1 MKITILA
8 LHLGYGGIEKFISN
22 IANMF
27 EENSQ
32 VEIISIYKL
41 YDNPPFYINPN
52 VKITYL
58 LEDLKPNRDEF
69 YESLRKFK
77 VLELIKQSFT
87 SLKILYLKKYKMKQ
101 AIKNLESDV
110 VISTIE
116 PHNKLLSK
124 YGKKDTIKIATE
136 HNYKN
141 DDKNYINNVI
151 KSCKNLN
158 YLVIASKQLANIYSK
173 KMMSSNCKVVNIPLT
188 LDYMPEKTS
197 ELSNKVITYIGR
209 LSEEKGVIDLI
220 EVFKKIHDKDDEFRL
235 NIVGDG
241 ELKEK
246 MIQKISENHLESC
259 AFMQG
264 YKSKSEL
271 EEIMLNTSIGIN
283 TSYTESF
290 GLALMETFSYGIPC
304 VAFSSAEGAKEIID
318 NDKNGYIIENRNFEE
333 MANKV
338 IDLVNNKDK
347 LMIFGKNAKEKS
359 EQFEVR
365 NIKEKWFKLVD

>member
-27 EENSQ
+27 EENNQ

-69 YESLRKFK
+69 YESLKKFK
-77 VLELIKQSFT
+77 VLDLIKQSFI
-87 SLKILYLKKYKMKQ
+87 SLKILHLKKYKMKK

-124 YGKKDTIKIATE
+124 YGKKDSIKIATE

-141 DDKNYINNVI
+141 DEKNYINNVI

-173 KMMSSNCKVVNIPLT
+173 KMMSSNCKVVNIPLI

-347 LMIFGKNAKEKS
+347 LMIFGKNAREKS
-359 EQFEVR
+359 EQFEVQ

>member
-27 EENSQ
+27 EENNQ

-69 YESLRKFK
+69 YESLKKFK
-77 VLELIKQSFT
+77 VLELIKQSFI
-87 SLKILYLKKYKMKQ
+87 SLKILHLKKYKMKK

-124 YGKKDTIKIATE
+124 YGKKDSIKIATE

-141 DDKNYINNVI
+141 DEKNYINNVI

-173 KMMSSNCKVVNIPLT
+173 KMMSSNCKVVNIPLI

-246 MIQKISENHLESC
+246 MIQKISENHLENC

-347 LMIFGKNAKEKS
+347 LMIFGKNAREKS
-359 EQFEVR
+359 EQFEVQ

>member
-1 MKITILA
+1 
-8 LHLGYGGIEKFISN
+8 
-22 IANMF
+22 
-27 EENSQ
+27 
-32 VEIISIYKL
+32 
-41 YDNPPFYINPN
+41 
-52 VKITYL
+52 
-58 LEDLKPNRDEF
+58 
-69 YESLRKFK
+69 
-77 VLELIKQSFT
+77 
-87 SLKILYLKKYKMKQ
+87 
-101 AIKNLESDV
+101 
-110 VISTIE
+110 
-116 PHNKLLSK
+116 
-124 YGKKDTIKIATE
+124 
-136 HNYKN
+136 
-141 DDKNYINNVI
+141 
-151 KSCKNLN
+151 
-158 YLVIASKQLANIYSK
+158 
-173 KMMSSNCKVVNIPLT
+173 MMNSNCKVVNIPLT

-347 LMIFGKNAKEKS
+347 LMIFGKNAREKS

>member
-151 KSCKNLN
+151 KSCQNLN

-173 KMMSSNCKVVNIPLT
+173 KMMNSNCKVVNIPLT